1 MTKKE
6 KLRLIVDKV
15 LTEVEEQN
23 MIVAMLKPILTNF
36 ITQMKD
42 EDVDKMIK
50 IIKAIII
57 YLEKEEKEEG
67 VKQNEDNKK
76 VCFFGR

>member
-6 KLRLIVDKV
+6 KLKMIVDKV

-23 MIVAMLKPILTNF
+23 MIIQMLKPILTNF

-50 IIKAIII
+50 IIKAIIA
-57 YLEKEEKEEG
+57 YLEKEEDEGTIKDAKDKE
-67 VKQNEDNKK
+67 VYTAA
-76 VCFFGR
+76 R